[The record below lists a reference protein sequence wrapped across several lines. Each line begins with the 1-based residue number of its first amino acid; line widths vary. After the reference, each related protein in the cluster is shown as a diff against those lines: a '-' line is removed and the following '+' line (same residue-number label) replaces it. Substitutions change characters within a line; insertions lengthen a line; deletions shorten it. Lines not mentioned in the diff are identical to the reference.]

1 MQPDKIHW
9 SALEYEHRDRS
20 NDWFWVVGIIAL
32 ALAVISIIYDNILFA
47 ILIVIGT
54 FTLLMYAAR
63 APHMVD
69 FEINRRGVIIK
80 DRLYPYN
87 ALKSFWLRDNHRGRK
102 LVIQSEKMLMPNITI
117 PLSDDM
123 DINTIHLFLV
133 EYLEEQEHHESLSEL
148 IMDYLG
154 F

>member
-1 MQPDKIHW
+1 M
-9 SALEYEHRDRS
+9 
-20 NDWFWVVGIIAL
+20 
-32 ALAVISIIYDNILFA
+32 ISIIYDNILFA